1 PWNPN
6 GSIHNIAGIC
16 NGMGNVLGL
25 MPHPERAFY
34 KYQHPEYSINGGKN
48 YGKNLFRGIINY
60 LEKNF

>member
-1 PWNPN
+1 
-6 GSIHNIAGIC
+6 
-16 NGMGNVLGL
+16 MGNVLGL